1 MKFQKTNNMGVVII
15 ALITL
20 VVLTFSLL
28 SVISTNENNKLIE
41 DLMKNTKE

>member
-1 MKFQKTNNMGVVII
+1 MVVSII
-15 ALITL
+15 ALITLL

-28 SVISTNENNKLIE
+28 SGISTNENNKLIE

>member
-1 MKFQKTNNMGVVII
+1 MGVVII

-28 SVISTNENNKLIE
+28 SVISTNEKNKLIE

>member
-1 MKFQKTNNMGVVII
+1 MGVVII